1 MKGRTNSRPWLPYV
15 LAAAAALMAALVYLN
30 ALNNPFVYDD
40 HRVILENYS
49 IRDLSNV
56 RALFQNDLFRPAVNI
71 SYAIDYARSGLEPFG
86 YHLTS
91 LLLHMANVVLLFVLV
106 RVLAGDSRAMRGY

>member
-1 MKGRTNSRPWLPYV
+1 MKGGTNSRPWLPYV

-49 IRDLSNV
+49 IR
-56 RALFQNDLFRPAVNI
+56 
-71 SYAIDYARSGLEPFG
+71 E
-86 YHLTS
+86 
-91 LLLHMANVVLLFVLV
+91 
-106 RVLAGDSRAMRGY
+106 